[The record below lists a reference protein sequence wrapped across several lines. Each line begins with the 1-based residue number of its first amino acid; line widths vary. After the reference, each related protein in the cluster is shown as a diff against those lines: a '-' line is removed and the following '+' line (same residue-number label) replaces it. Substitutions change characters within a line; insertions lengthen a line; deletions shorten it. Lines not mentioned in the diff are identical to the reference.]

1 MKYEAIIDLP
11 RPASNHP
18 KMTAHDRAA
27 QFSPFAALTGY
38 EDAIRKTQQAFD
50 LDSTPEDS
58 ENHKKQ

>member
-11 RPASNHP
+11 RPASSHP

-38 EDAIRKTQQAFD
+38 EDAIRKTQQAFN
-50 LDSTPEDS
+50 LDYTPEDIGNPK
-58 ENHKKQ
+58 E